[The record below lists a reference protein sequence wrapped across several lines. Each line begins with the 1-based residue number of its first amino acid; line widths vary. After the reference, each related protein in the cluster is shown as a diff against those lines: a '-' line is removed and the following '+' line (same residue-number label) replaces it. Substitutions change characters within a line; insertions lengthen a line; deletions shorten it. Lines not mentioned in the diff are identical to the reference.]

1 MGYFQVRYDSR
12 VVNYDRRGFIR
23 LVTVYRT
30 PTEEGMITVRLVSS
44 STRLDLTKKE
54 NMLLF
59 VSSEAVVSKILKL
72 ETSRTVILPPN
83 GECSLLHGF
92 ECAFNQ
98 DTQKFTTNALNMHSV
113 FSNGTFSS

>member
-1 MGYFQVRYDSR
+1 M
-12 VVNYDRRGFIR
+12 
-23 LVTVYRT
+23 VTVYRT

-72 ETSRTVILPPN
+72 ETSRTVILPPMV
-83 GECSLLHGF
+83 SVLF
-92 ECAFNQ
+92 SMV
-98 DTQKFTTNALNMHSV
+98 LNVPSIKILKILQPML
-113 FSNGTFSS
+113 